1 MVVNVIFVC
10 MGHVKVD
17 KSNEESTRL
26 LFVELVTFCHTFN
39 LPLYLSFSCLIL
51 KQIIFFWFFCQLQ
64 NTSKSLIKV
73 FNKLYVILAEENRF
87 LKLLQLCGPVLL
99 APF

>member
-10 MGHVKVD
+10 MGRVKVD
-17 KSNEESTRL
+17 KSSEESTRL

-51 KQIIFFWFFCQLQ
+51 KQRVFFSVFLPITKYF
-64 NTSKSLIKV
+64 KK
-73 FNKLYVILAEENRF
+73 FNKS
-87 LKLLQLCGPVLL
+87 VL
-99 APF
+99 